1 VGLREDLLPVID
13 EIRQLIGDP
22 DQLGLRQSRVWVR
35 RRAYSAG
42 EQHLGDITD
51 TDVEITPRPKVE
63 EDTPVT
69 LKVSRITPTYA
80 GGGYTTEDLMPAQ
93 VAGVKRYFLVQTGTD
108 GPLVPY
114 QCIALNEYKN
124 FGISLMLE
132 RLVHEQPEEYVHD
145 DD

>member
-1 VGLREDLLPVID
+1 MQTLDM
-13 EIRQLIGDP
+13 
-22 DQLGLRQSRVWVR
+22 RQSRVWVR

-69 LKVSRITPTYA
+69 IKVSRITPAYP
-80 GGGYTTEDLMPAQ
+80 GGGYTTEDLLPAQ
-93 VAGVKRYFLVQTGTD
+93 TAGVERYFLVQAGTD
-108 GPLVPY
+108 GPRTPY
-114 QCIALNEYKN
+114 RCISIDERRN
-124 FGISLMLE
+124 FGISLVLE
-132 RLVHEQPEEYVHD
+132 RLVHEQPEEYASHD